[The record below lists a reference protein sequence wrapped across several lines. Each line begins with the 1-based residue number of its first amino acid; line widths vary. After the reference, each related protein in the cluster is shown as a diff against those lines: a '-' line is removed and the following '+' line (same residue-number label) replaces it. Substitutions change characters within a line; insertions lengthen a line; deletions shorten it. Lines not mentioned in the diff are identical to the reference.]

1 MKKTKFLVAILL
13 FFISFILIGE
23 FYVWHL
29 YTFPSEFPSTTL
41 YLQEGQTQKELLRD
55 VTSAAAETGVD
66 VFVVDTEMNS
76 AVSVTIH
83 IYGSENVIQKLVR
96 CKIET
101 GSYKSLFLGT
111 INIEIEKFDEM
122 PSDFIP
128 NRFFLTGSYTDNVA
142 FKQLLINK
150 YAGNFPKQIEN
161 TNQNIFMICGLWLVV
176 FTLLLLISL
185 YDLALIKREGI
196 VRMVSGE
203 PLSIFVL
210 TNILRDSCVFS
221 IIFFLL
227 LFLTSIF
234 TKPTFFFNITL
245 AAFIIFI
252 AINVLLNLKLLRV
265 DFRKDVCSKQS
276 AKGILKISYFY
287 KCAAIILTIFVVN
300 GNIQLIRQGAT
311 YFLQKDFFEQHKD
324 YYYLNV
330 STNSENSPDSDTQ
343 ILEKLLSDP
352 RHLTLIDLQASN
364 DGVEYIYTDS
374 SSKDYLSEQIP
385 SIENIKFESK
395 VYLFI
400 PKEFIDDSLVKENT
414 LWVWSTYYRDSFD
427 YEFIEYDNANIMA
440 IKNTGTSIESTRIVN
455 PIIIYNNL
463 GAASYSAFFNLEYVA
478 GSTLFNIPEDNLA
491 NIDLNGQINYATNAN
506 ENYLFHIE
514 SERRNVIT
522 GVVFLG
528 LIVLL
533 NSVISKSMLYYEYKI
548 RAVEYT
554 LKKILG
560 EHLLVSNMRVF
571 LLSAISAGVATIIS
585 SIIMLVL
592 GNQNVMFNIFGSIMV
607 VFLDFCFS
615 GYYIHII
622 SRVSI
627 SRVFKGGSI

>member
-96 CKIET
+96 YKIET

-203 PLSIFVL
+203 PLSTFVL

-300 GNIQLIRQGAT
+300 GNIQLIGQGAA

-330 STNSENSPDSDTQ
+330 STHSENSSDSNTQ

-364 DGVEYIYTDS
+364 DGVEYI
-374 SSKDYLSEQIP
+374 
-385 SIENIKFESK
+385 
-395 VYLFI
+395 
-400 PKEFIDDSLVKENT
+400 
-414 LWVWSTYYRDSFD
+414 
-427 YEFIEYDNANIMA
+427 
-440 IKNTGTSIESTRIVN
+440 
-455 PIIIYNNL
+455 
-463 GAASYSAFFNLEYVA
+463 
-478 GSTLFNIPEDNLA
+478 
-491 NIDLNGQINYATNAN
+491 
-506 ENYLFHIE
+506 
-514 SERRNVIT
+514 
-522 GVVFLG
+522 
-528 LIVLL
+528 
-533 NSVISKSMLYYEYKI
+533 
-548 RAVEYT
+548 
-554 LKKILG
+554 
-560 EHLLVSNMRVF
+560 
-571 LLSAISAGVATIIS
+571 
-585 SIIMLVL
+585 
-592 GNQNVMFNIFGSIMV
+592 
-607 VFLDFCFS
+607 
-615 GYYIHII
+615 
-622 SRVSI
+622 
-627 SRVFKGGSI
+627 

>member
-1 MKKTKFLVAILL
+1 
-13 FFISFILIGE
+13 
-23 FYVWHL
+23 
-29 YTFPSEFPSTTL
+29 
-41 YLQEGQTQKELLRD
+41 
-55 VTSAAAETGVD
+55 
-66 VFVVDTEMNS
+66 
-76 AVSVTIH
+76 
-83 IYGSENVIQKLVR
+83 
-96 CKIET
+96 
-101 GSYKSLFLGT
+101 
-111 INIEIEKFDEM
+111 
-122 PSDFIP
+122 
-128 NRFFLTGSYTDNVA
+128 
-142 FKQLLINK
+142 
-150 YAGNFPKQIEN
+150 
-161 TNQNIFMICGLWLVV
+161 MICGLWLVV

-185 YDLALIKREGI
+185 YDFALIKREGI